1 MEKLDLKPTRSIS
14 LRRIRT
20 QAEWKVETHMIR
32 ARLPTRASTRSFI
45 SAAALL
51 VKVIARI
58 EPGCALRSLISQ
70 AMRRVRTRVLPEPAP
85 ATTSSGAPACV
96 TAARWGSLRPSRSGW
111 SRCSKRAWSA
121 GASMGLMS
129 APAYAPGAT
138 DRSAPVWAG
147 SEPGRGPV
155 GARSGVHR
163 RPEDR
168 HRDVG
173 DRQREQ
179 AEVEALRDARLA
191 HVDHHEHQ
199 DHQADRELDAD
210 LGVVGRAEVLEH
222 ADEQQAGDEGR
233 PGAVA
238 HQRVHPLRVVA
249 HLHEEASEEGGIT
262 EDVDE
267 EQHQPQGLHADT
279 LVNRPDDQ
287 DRRFLCLGAG
297 RTT

>member
-1 MEKLDLKPTRSIS
+1 MVKLDLNPSLSIS

-20 QAEWKVETHMIR
+20 QAEWNVETHMIR

-96 TAARWGSLRPSRSGW
+96 TAARWGSLSPSRSGW

-129 APAYAPGAT
+129 PPAYAPGAT
-138 DRSAPVWAG
+138 DRSAPVSPGQPRSA
-147 SEPGRGPV
+147 PGRR
-155 GARSGVHR
+155 RSGVHG

-199 DHQADRELDAD
+199 DHQADGELHAD

-238 HQRVHPLRVVA
+238 HQRVHALRVVA
-249 HLHEEASEEGGIT
+249 HLHEEASEEGGVT

-279 LVNRPDDQ
+279 LTIRS
-287 DRRFLCLGAG
+287 G
-297 RTT
+297 

>member
-32 ARLPTRASTRSFI
+32 ARLPTSASTRSFI

-96 TAARWGSLRPSRSGW
+96 TAARWGSLSPSRSGW
-111 SRCSKRAWSA
+111 SRSSKRAWSA
-121 GASMGLMS
+121 GASVGLMS
-129 APAYAPGAT
+129 PPAYAPGAT
-138 DRSAPVWAG
+138 SRSAR
-147 SEPGRGPV
+147 SGPV
-155 GARSGVHR
+155 GVGSGVHG
-163 RPEDR
+163 RPEDG

-173 DRQREQ
+173 DREREQ
-179 AEVEALRDARLA
+179 AVVEALRDARLA

-199 DHQADRELDAD
+199 DHQADGELHAD
-210 LGVVGRAEVLEH
+210 LGVVGRAQVLQH
-222 ADEQQAGDEGR
+222 ADEQQTGEERR
-233 PGAVA
+233 PGTVT
-238 HQRVHPLRVVA
+238 HQRVHGLRVVA
-249 HLHEEASEEGGIT
+249 HLHEETSEEGGVP

-267 EQHQPQGLHADT
+267 EQHQPQGLHAHT
-279 LVNRPDDQ
+279 L
-287 DRRFLCLGAG
+287 
-297 RTT
+297 